1 MGILF
6 KLLFL
11 LSFSKRTYAAPISAR
26 NNNYCIDDVYRY
38 MDQKFQAANH
48 ITKQFR
54 VAGSTGMSWYFYVVV
69 DFCSG
74 YFVMDMGYKDSSI
87 CTNPQYGS
95 RTQTFD
101 RVYATDGCKN
111 FLPQD
116 DFPILAYP

>member
-6 KLLFL
+6 KLIML
-11 LSFSKRTYAAPISAR
+11 LSMKRVASASPISAR
-26 NNNYCIDDVYRY
+26 NGNYCIDDIYRY
-38 MDQKFQAANH
+38 MDQKFQAANR

-54 VAGSTGMSWYFYVVV
+54 ISGSTGMTWYYYVVV

-74 YFVMDMGYKDSSI
+74 NFVMDMNEKESSI

-101 RVYATDGCKN
+101 RVYATGSCRAY
-111 FLPQD
+111 LPED
-116 DFPILAYP
+116 DFPTLVYP